1 MAKLSVRNRKRR
13 SNDGRSTVAEIR
25 QLRCIAAKAIGI
37 FQFADT
43 SPSSSN
49 ELLRDALRCARTDL
63 DLLRSAELVEESAY
77 DRAQQRIGLAGAL
90 GAYLDRFGAQRLG
103 VDHG

>member
-1 MAKLSVRNRKRR
+1 M
-13 SNDGRSTVAEIR
+13 R

-37 FQFADT
+37 FQFEDR

-63 DLLRSAELVEESAY
+63 DLLRSAELVEEGAY
-77 DRAQQRIGLAGAL
+77 DRAQQRIGLASAL